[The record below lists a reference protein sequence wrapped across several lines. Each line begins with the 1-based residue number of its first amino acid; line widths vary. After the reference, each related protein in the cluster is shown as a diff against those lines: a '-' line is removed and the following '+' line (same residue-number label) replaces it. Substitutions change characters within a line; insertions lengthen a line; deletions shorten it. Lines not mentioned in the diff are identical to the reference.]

1 VVSSERRLVGYLRVG
16 PREKPEDRPEIAEQR
31 AAIEAA
37 AEASGWTIMGFEQ
50 DRRSGRAT
58 RRAGLGA
65 ALQMARTGTVDGI
78 VVSRLDRLTY
88 SLPALA
94 ELMREASR
102 GDFTLVALE
111 EGLDTATDE
120 GGLAARVFGIAAG
133 WTPRPVEV
141 NPGPLLGRRGR
152 PSSTPRAVAERIR
165 LLRAE
170 GMSLQAICD
179 TLNAEEVPTPRGG
192 ARWRPTSLRAI
203 LRDAPSD
210 ELPARKNRR

>member
-1 VVSSERRLVGYLRVG
+1 MSERRLVGYLRVA
-16 PREKPEDRPEIAEQR
+16 PREKPADRPAIAEQR

-37 AEASGWTIMGFEQ
+37 ADAEGWTVVGFES

-58 RRAGLGA
+58 RRLGLSN
-65 ALQMARTGTVDGI
+65 ALAMAREGEVDGI

-94 ELMREASR
+94 ELLREAAQ
-102 GDFTLVALE
+102 GGFNIVAVE
-111 EGLDTATDE
+111 EGLDTVEDDGA
-120 GGLAARVFGIAAG
+120 LVARVFGVAAG
-133 WTPRPVEV
+133 WTPRAVEV

-152 PSSTPRAVAERIR
+152 PSSTPGEVADRIR
-165 LLRAE
+165 SLRAD

-179 TLNAEEVPTPRGG
+179 TLNAEGVPTPRGG

-203 LRDAPSD
+203 LRDVP
-210 ELPARKNRR
+210 KK